1 MIAGA
6 KSNFLEDSSNPIP
19 FYAVQQT
26 ISLRFHYNS
35 SLLDQLDIFFVVF
48 FSVRFFS
55 FFFEGINFIIELF
68 TLQPDQSPP
77 LSSPILTNLNIALSP
92 LVRPASEMSGKVK
105 LMRGEQMWGK
115 PALCILIPFC
125 LQISIQIVKGTLVQ
139 LFIPI
144 DLNALKKQTGAVY
157 LKTLS

>member
-77 LSSPILTNLNIALSP
+77 LSSPILTNPSIIVFPSPQRRGSP
-92 LVRPASEMSGKVK
+92 LVYQPTLGHQCEPGVSSFSPLRLNQQSSQGKGIQSQAAESEPA
-105 LMRGEQMWGK
+105 
-115 PALCILIPFC
+115 PF
-125 LQISIQIVKGTLVQ
+125 
-139 LFIPI
+139 PI
-144 DLNALKKQTGAVY
+144 I
-157 LKTLS
+157 